1 MNFNTD
7 IGEQKGSLRPRFSSR
22 VLPIL
27 ILSALIGVLLPTVT
41 SAASLAYLQRNTPDF
56 LEEAKDNY
64 GEMVNI
70 ASLLHDYDKN
80 MIYAVI
86 IVESEGNTQATSH
99 KGAQGLMQ
107 LMPLTAK
114 AMGAKNPKE
123 PFQNILAGTKYL
135 KQLEE
140 RYGFDSPQEALVA
153 YNMGPTRAR
162 RWLSQYQP
170 EDYGYVQKVM
180 YVYNVLAK
188 QDKSAETLA
197 SIGTEQFASAEVEA
211 TPILARPLY
220 LKPHSLSLAELPLT
234 LPVSR
239 RADTVSK

>member
-7 IGEQKGSLRPRFSSR
+7 IGEQKGSLRPRHR
-22 VLPIL
+22 VLSIL
-27 ILSALIGVLLPTVT
+27 LLSTLLSLAIPTAA
-41 SAASLAYLQRNTPDF
+41 SAASLSYLQKNTVDF
-56 LEEAKDNY
+56 LEQTKDSY

-70 ASLLHDYDKN
+70 AALLHDYDKN
-80 MIYAVI
+80 MILAVI
-86 IVESEGNTQATSH
+86 IVESEGNDQATSH

-107 LMPLTAK
+107 LMPGTAK
-114 AMGAKNPKE
+114 AMGAKDPKE

-135 KQLEE
+135 KQLEDI
-140 RYGFDSPQEALVA
+140 YGFDSPQEALVA

-170 EDYGYVQKVM
+170 EDFGYVQKVM
-180 YVYNVLAK
+180 YVYGVLAK
-188 QDKSAETLA
+188 QDKAAENLA
-197 SIGTEQFASAEVEA
+197 IIGTKKVAAAEMEA
-211 TPILARPLY
+211 DMNNLAKPLMT
-220 LKPHSLSLAELPLT
+220 KPRNLSLAELPLT

>member
-1 MNFNTD
+1 MNLNTD
-7 IGEQKGSLRPRFSSR
+7 IGKQTGSLRPRHR
-22 VLPIL
+22 VLYFIL
-27 ILSALIGVLLPTVT
+27 FTALCGMLFPTT
-41 SAASLAYLQRNTPDF
+41 SFAASLVYLEKNAPAF
-56 LEEAKDNY
+56 LVQAKDNY

-80 MIYAVI
+80 MIFAVI
-86 IVESEGNTQATSH
+86 IVESEGKERAVSH

-107 LMPLTAK
+107 LMPGTAK
-114 AMGAKNPKE
+114 EMGAKNPKE

-135 KQLEE
+135 KQLED

-180 YVYNVLAK
+180 HVYAVLEK
-188 QDKSAETLA
+188 QDKGREDLA
-197 SIGTEQFASAEVEA
+197 LLGIPNFVATEIAIDAPA
-211 TPILARPLY
+211 
-220 LKPHSLSLAELPLT
+220 KPMMTKPRALSLAELPLT

-239 RADTVSK
+239 KSQSDTVSK